1 MLEPATSMKEVG
13 ILEHIKDIEKIQNRK
28 TRKQFEYE
36 LNVKSTKQKLIKGA
50 KRNPFEIVENLNS
63 SNLVFSVGA
72 WHQFVICVTINATLI
87 SS

>member
-1 MLEPATSMKEVG
+1 MTNVTKYKCNKTQTEQY
-13 ILEHIKDIEKIQNRK
+13 INRTKCK

-63 SNLVFSVGA
+63 SNLVFCD
-72 WHQFVICVTINATLI
+72 FCI
-87 SS
+87 